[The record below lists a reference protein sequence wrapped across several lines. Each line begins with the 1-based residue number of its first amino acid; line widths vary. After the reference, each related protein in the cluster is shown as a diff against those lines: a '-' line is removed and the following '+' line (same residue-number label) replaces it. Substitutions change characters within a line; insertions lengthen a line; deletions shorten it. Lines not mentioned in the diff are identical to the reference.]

1 MTSGSK
7 RLVFVGFCI
16 VLLFG
21 LIFSIQYVI
30 RQNRDTRSRASST
43 GLLLSCGVSTAAVVK
58 PCGTLDANVG
68 GSADVQWHFIQY
80 VCTDDP
86 TKTLNLIGDGT
97 TCRDEAD
104 LRAEA
109 DQMCQ
114 RFCPRPTPTTGAIG
128 GGIVPTVATIGGGG
142 GGIPVVTT
150 APGTIVNP
158 IPVVSAYPP
167 VTSPVGGLPGG
178 GQQPSCPTRSQGDC
192 DCNGRV
198 QIASDF
204 ECWRKQATGEAL
216 CFSAD
221 FNFDLKCSLID
232 YEMYRRNALAGL

>member
-43 GLLLSCGVSTAAVVK
+43 GLTTSCGVSTAAVVK
-58 PCGTLDANVG
+58 PCGTPSNVAG
-68 GSADVQWHFIQY
+68 GSTDVQWHFIQY

-86 TKTLNLIGDGT
+86 AKTLNLIGDGT
-97 TCRDEAD
+97 ACRDEAD

-114 RFCPRPTPTTGAIG
+114 RFCPRPTSTTGAGG
-128 GGIVPTVATIGGGG
+128 GGIVPTVAIIGGGG

-150 APGTIVNP
+150 VPGTLISP
-158 IPVVSAYPP
+158 IPVASTYPQSTP
-167 VTSPVGGLPGG
+167 ATGG
-178 GQQPSCPTRSQGDC
+178 GQLPSCPTRSQGDC
-192 DCNGRV
+192 DCNGKV

-216 CFSAD
+216 CASAD

-232 YEMYRRNALAGL
+232 YEIYRRNAFAGL